1 MTDFYKTRV
10 KYFFDA
16 EVESVKFNDIKGKI
30 RKINDPARRVNRNS
44 VTDENHIN
52 QDLCPPMSV
61 LSQNYFRGQFSPQVK
76 VSSMTFSN
84 LKQGRRLST
93 IPSLSWSGTL
103 NAGYDQDLDAIG
115 VEIPYDGEDVSLIIV
130 SPGKIT
136 KHKHESLGKI
146 EAQINTKSW
155 EQLLKSFMSR
165 NLELEIPIF
174 QSQSLFEL
182 NETLIELGVS
192 NAFSTE
198 ADFSGINGSKD
209 LKLSSFVQSNKFSIN
224 ANFKRSRGDFVQEAR
239 VRKIKRRR
247 NKRNIEKLRYDMKFD
262 KQFMYIVRHNPSGL
276 LLYIGRYDPHNW
288 VDQQSINQR

>member
-52 QDLCPPMSV
+52 QDLCPPMSL
-61 LSQNYFRGQFSPQVK
+61 LSQNYFRGQFSPKGK
-76 VSSMTFSN
+76 VSSNM
-84 LKQGRRLST
+84 KQGRRLST

-174 QSQSLFEL
+174 QSQSLLEL

-224 ANFKRSRGDFVQEAR
+224 SKFKRNRGDFVQEAC
-239 VRKIKRRR
+239 VRKIRRRR
-247 NKRNIEKLRYDMKFD
+247 NKRKHRKIAL
-262 KQFMYIVRHNPSGL
+262 
-276 LLYIGRYDPHNW
+276 
-288 VDQQSINQR
+288 